1 MLAHH
6 HSVFL
11 QAGCPSCRPTNSV
24 KALKAYIMI
33 QQSLKKDKK
42 YYKKT
47 FAASGWTSV
56 YSEDKEMA
64 DNMTVIR
71 ITNREIEYY
80 KENGAST
87 DDTIWCIQIVM
98 DSQLKQKK
106 TEKLRTKIKN
116 N

>member
-1 MLAHH
+1 
-6 HSVFL
+6 
-11 QAGCPSCRPTNSV
+11 
-24 KALKAYIMI
+24 MI
-33 QQSLKKDKK
+33 QQSLERDKK